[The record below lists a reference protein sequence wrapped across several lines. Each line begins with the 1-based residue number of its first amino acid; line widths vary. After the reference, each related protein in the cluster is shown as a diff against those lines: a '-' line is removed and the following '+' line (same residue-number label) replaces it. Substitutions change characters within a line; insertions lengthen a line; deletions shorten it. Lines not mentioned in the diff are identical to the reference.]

1 MFSGI
6 QPALQD
12 FTVTV
17 VTGVLAV
24 LGGFLVALAKKG
36 FNWVSSK
43 IDLISDE
50 KAQNAL
56 NNALSNLENIVVT
69 TVTSLQQ
76 TLGDTI
82 KESLKTGEGGYTQE
96 DLMELKS
103 IAIERV
109 KAQLTESA
117 KTSLST
123 AYNDLESFISEMI
136 EKAVRDLKN
145 SESK

>member
-1 MFSGI
+1 MFSEI

-43 IDLISDE
+43 IDRVSDE
-50 KAQNAL
+50 KVQNAV

-117 KTSLST
+117 KTALST

>member
-1 MFSGI
+1 MFSEI

-82 KESLKTGEGGYTQE
+82 KESLKTGEGEYTQE

-117 KTSLST
+117 KTALST

>member
-1 MFSGI
+1 MFSEI

-117 KTSLST
+117 KTALSA